1 MNKHPVINALLAAV
15 YIGTLVTLVNAFA
28 GGPDTPDKGGLLI
41 PMVMLSLFTLSA
53 AVMGYLFVS
62 VPLMMYF
69 DGKKKEAVSFF
80 LTTVASF
87 AAVTLVLVAILFSF
101 SQGWLW

>member
-1 MNKHPVINALLAAV
+1 MNKNPVINALLAAV
-15 YIGTLVTLVNAFA
+15 YIGLLVTMIHAFA

-62 VPLMMYF
+62 EPIMLYI
-69 DGKKKEAVSFF
+69 DGKKKEAMTFFFTTVVSFA
-80 LTTVASF
+80 V
-87 AAVTLVLVAILFSF
+87 VTLALVAVLFSF